1 MHSLLGKTS
10 DISILEVL
18 GFISQTGKT
27 GELIVEEGNK
37 RAGILLA
44 RGRIITGWRTGGGQ
58 LGELLLQ
65 RGTLDPG
72 TLHEALRL
80 QQTLDPPPP
89 LGKILLECGA
99 VSRADLEEALSDQI
113 KEVLH
118 TIISWPYS
126 VFSFD
131 VRELR
136 AADSFVIAADIDLHT
151 ERILLDV
158 VRVRDELAHYMEKRD
173 EHNFDI

>member
-10 DISILEVL
+10 DISILELL
-18 GFISQTGKT
+18 GFISQMGKT
-27 GELIVEEGNK
+27 GELIVEEGDK
-37 RAGILLA
+37 RAGILLS

-80 QQTLDPPPP
+80 QQTLVPPPP
-89 LGKILLECGA
+89 IGKILLDCGA
-99 VSRADLEEALSDQI
+99 ITGGELEEALSDQI

-118 TIISWPYS
+118 TVISWPHA

-131 VRELR
+131 VRELHPS
-136 AADSFVIAADIDLHT
+136 DSFVLAADIDLHT

-158 VRVRDELAHYMEKRD
+158 VRVRDEL
-173 EHNFDI
+173 EHFMNQRGDVEI

>member
-10 DISILEVL
+10 DFSILEIL
-18 GFISQTGKT
+18 GFISQTGKS

-65 RGTLDPG
+65 SGQLDPA

-80 QQTLDPPPP
+80 QQTLVPQPP
-89 LGKILLECGA
+89 LGQILLDCGA
-99 VSRADLEEALSDQI
+99 ISVSELEAALSEQI

-118 TIISWPYS
+118 TVISWPYA
-126 VFSFD
+126 VFSFEA
-131 VRELR
+131 RELQ
-136 AADSFVIAADIDLHT
+136 ASDSFVIAANIDLHT

-158 VRVRDELAHYMEKRD
+158 VRVRDELQHFMSQGD
-173 EHNFDI
+173 EFNI

>member
-10 DISILEVL
+10 DISILELL
-18 GFISQTGKT
+18 GFISQTGKS

-37 RAGILLA
+37 QAGILLT

-58 LGELLLQ
+58 IGDLLLQ

-80 QQTLDPPPP
+80 QQTLVPAPP
-89 LGKILLECGA
+89 LGQLLLDCGA
-99 VSRADLEEALSDQI
+99 VTVKELEEALSDQI

-118 TIISWPYS
+118 TVISWPHA

-131 VRELR
+131 VRELE
-136 AADSFVIAADIDLHT
+136 ASDSFVIAANIDLHT

-158 VRVRDELAHYMEKRD
+158 VRVRDELEHFMKQRD
-173 EHNFDI
+173 GRG

>member
-10 DISILEVL
+10 DISILELL
-18 GFISQTGKT
+18 GFISQVGKT
-27 GELIVEEGNK
+27 GELIIEEGDK

-58 LGELLLQ
+58 LGELMLQ
-65 RGTLDPG
+65 RGSLDPG

-80 QQTLDPPPP
+80 QQTLKPPPP
-89 LGKILLECGA
+89 LGKILLDCGA
-99 VSRADLEEALSDQI
+99 VTVDELEDALSDQI

-118 TIISWPYS
+118 TVISWPHA

-131 VRELR
+131 CRELQ
-136 AADSFVIAADIDLHT
+136 ASDSFVIAADIDLHT

-158 VRVRDELAHYMEKRD
+158 VRVRDELAHFMDQHGEP
-173 EHNFDI
+173 ELEI